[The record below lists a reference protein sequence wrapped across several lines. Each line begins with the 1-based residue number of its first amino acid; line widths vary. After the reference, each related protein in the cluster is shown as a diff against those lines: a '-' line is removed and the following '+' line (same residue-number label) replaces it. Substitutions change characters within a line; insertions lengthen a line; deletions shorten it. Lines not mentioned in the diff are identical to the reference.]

1 MRKDTGVPDSSQS
14 KSKLTSHG
22 VEEAP
27 SSHSHDHPRP
37 WEHPSHRPCGW
48 CSFGRDRL
56 MLDFRQGQL
65 LEAQRCALC
74 FPSPT
79 AHLYEAC
86 GLDRLLVTKN
96 IFLQVSMLRH
106 GPRMDIRDQRES
118 PRPGSQQGR
127 NSYPRVDE
135 YPSLRYILQIVSED
149 LSCYVA
155 GSCASLGLEI

>member
-1 MRKDTGVPDSSQS
+1 MRKGTGVPSSSQS

-27 SSHSHDHPRP
+27 SSHSQDHPRP

-48 CSFGRDRL
+48 CSFGRDWL

-65 LEAQRCALC
+65 LEAQRHVLC

-86 GLDRLLVTKN
+86 GSDRLLVTMN
-96 IFLQVSMLRH
+96 IFLPVSMLRH
-106 GPRMDIRDQRES
+106 GPRMDIRDQWERPRPESQRERNSS
-118 PRPGSQQGR
+118 PRL
-127 NSYPRVDE
+127 DE
-135 YPSLRYILQIVSED
+135 HPSLKYILQILPED
-149 LSCYVA
+149 LSCHVA
-155 GSCASLGLEI
+155 GCRASLGLEI